1 MFGHSLWEETPIT
14 MALSH
19 TQKGYAT
26 KMLNCFL
33 ISGSQS
39 YKKKSEQLENE
50 STVSLGQSPRS
61 YEGEASSNIC
71 VIFDEQ
77 ITFLDEALHI
87 LKSLDLVT
95 IGGDDIV
102 WINSLVPDFGQNT
115 NSGFI
120 ISCEAT
126 LDDS

>member
-1 MFGHSLWEETPIT
+1 

-33 ISGSQS
+33 ISGSS
-39 YKKKSEQLENE
+39 GTKKKDDQREND
-50 STVSLGQSPRS
+50 STVSLGTSPR
-61 YEGEASSNIC
+61 GFDAEASSNIC

-87 LKSLDLVT
+87 LDKLDITT
-95 IGGDDIV
+95 IGDEIN
-102 WINSLVPDFGQNT
+102 WINCCAPDFYSNEK
-115 NSGFI
+115 SGFL
-120 ISCEAT
+120 ISCEA
-126 LDDS
+126 LHDES